1 MQRERSQ
8 QIPRKKK
15 ASLDRNKNEQIDRQE
30 EGINRYLGRK
40 WKGTITY
47 KQKERERETNWLH

>member
-47 KQKERERETNWLH
+47 KQKERERETN